1 MNPAEL
7 NGDDTHCSMQYET
20 IFQTMSCCIFGD
32 FSAML
37 QRASTDQK
45 MHQRDTVFQ
54 WSPERHAA
62 KIYRIERDF
71 F

>member
-1 MNPAEL
+1 
-7 NGDDTHCSMQYET
+7 
-20 IFQTMSCCIFGD
+20 
-32 FSAML
+32 ML

-71 F
+71 FWDLLSTPIKLAVWQQ